1 MSWELGRWR
10 EEEGVWGEGEGVWA
24 EEGVLK

>member
-10 EEEGVWGEGEGVWA
+10 EEEGGWGEGEGVWA
-24 EEGVLK
+24 EEVVLK